1 LPGFGNCII
10 VAHGQ
15 GYYTL
20 YAHTAKIFVKK
31 DAMVNA
37 GDVIA
42 EAGGAAAE
50 AGNAFHFEIRKSKK
64 ALDPAE
70 WLGR

>member
-1 LPGFGNCII
+1 
-10 VAHGQ
+10 
-15 GYYTL
+15 
-20 YAHTAKIFVKK
+20 
-31 DAMVNA
+31 MVNA

-42 EAGGAAAE
+42 EAGGAAAD

-70 WLGR
+70 WLGK